1 VPNVCKGQQMK
12 ITLDQFQQDFVTGL
26 DSVVV
31 GAQWLQDLLKERDKL
46 EREVNEL
53 KKTNEALRRKADR
66 WKDEANRL
74 QLQDKNI
81 YILDTLA

>member
-1 VPNVCKGQQMK
+1 MK

>member
-1 VPNVCKGQQMK
+1 MK

-31 GAQWLQDLLKERDKL
+31 GAQWLQDLLRERDKL

-53 KKTNEALRRKADR
+53 KKTNEALSRKADR

>member
-1 VPNVCKGQQMK
+1 MK

-46 EREVNEL
+46 EREVNEI
-53 KKTNEALRRKADR
+53 KKTNEALSRKADR
-66 WKDEANRL
+66 WKDEAQRL

-81 YILDTLA
+81 YILDTFA

>member
-1 VPNVCKGQQMK
+1 MK
-12 ITLDQFQQDFVTGL
+12 ITLDQFQQDFVTAL

-31 GAQWLQDLLKERDKL
+31 GAQWLQDLLRERDKL

-53 KKTNEALRRKADR
+53 KKTNEALSRKADK
-66 WKDEANRL
+66 WKDEAHRL
-74 QLQDKNI
+74 QIQDKNI

>member
-1 VPNVCKGQQMK
+1 MK

-31 GAQWLQDLLKERDKL
+31 GAQWLQDLLRERDKL

-53 KKTNEALRRKADR
+53 KKSNSGLLLS
-66 WKDEANRL
+66 NSRL
-74 QLQDKNI
+74 KNQVLELQSKDKNI

>member
-1 VPNVCKGQQMK
+1 MK
-12 ITLDQFQQDFVTGL
+12 ITLDQFKQDFVTGL

-53 KKTNEALRRKADR
+53 KKSNSSLLFS
-66 WKDEANRL
+66 NSRL
-74 QLQDKNI
+74 KNQVLELQSKDKNI

>member
-1 VPNVCKGQQMK
+1 MK

-53 KKTNEALRRKADR
+53 KKTNEALRKQVER
-66 WKDEANRL
+66 WINEANRL

-81 YILDTLA
+81 YILDTLV